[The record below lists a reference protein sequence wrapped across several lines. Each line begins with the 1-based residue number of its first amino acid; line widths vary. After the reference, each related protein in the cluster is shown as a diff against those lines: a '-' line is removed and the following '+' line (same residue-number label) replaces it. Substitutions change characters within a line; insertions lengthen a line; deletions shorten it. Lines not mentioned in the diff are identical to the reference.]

1 MSVVLPQFGDDDR
14 CKEDI
19 DEVGTDNENIL
30 DLITRANENASS
42 ELENLFNGN
51 IDFSV
56 AVSELPTWFRQ
67 LAIELQTSYFWV
79 MSNNTEEAKT
89 HREEVRVKARSALE
103 KRFKPAFST
112 S

>member
-1 MSVVLPQFGDDDR
+1 MSLTLPQFGDDTR
-14 CKEDI
+14 CKQDI
-19 DEVGTDNENIL
+19 DETNTTNQNIL
-30 DLITRANENASS
+30 DLVTRSNENASS

-51 IDFSV
+51 IDFTV

-67 LAIELQTSYFWV
+67 LAIELQTAYFWV

-89 HREEVRVKARSALE
+89 HREEVRAKSRVALE
-103 KRFKPAFST
+103 KRFSPAIST

>member
-1 MSVVLPQFGDDDR
+1 MSLVLPQFGDDTR
-14 CKEDI
+14 CEQDV
-19 DEVGTDNENIL
+19 DEVGTTNQNTL
-30 DLITRANENASS
+30 DLITRSNENASS

-51 IDFSV
+51 IDFTV
-56 AVSELPTWFRQ
+56 DITELPTWLRQ
-67 LAIELQTSYFWV
+67 LAIELQTAYFWV